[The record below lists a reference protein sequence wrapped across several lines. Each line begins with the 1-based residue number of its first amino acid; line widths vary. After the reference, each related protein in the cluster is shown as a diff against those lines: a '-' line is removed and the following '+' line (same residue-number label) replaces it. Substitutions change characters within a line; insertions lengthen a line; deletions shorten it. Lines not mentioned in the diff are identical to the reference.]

1 MALTKPGSDREP
13 LLTAHNAY
21 TASEEQH
28 DESSGLSTK
37 HEGTYPD
44 GSWQSWAVVLGSF
57 CSFFS
62 GLGMVNS
69 LGAYQ
74 SYIAT
79 HQLQHESNTR
89 VGFIFSLHTMLIF
102 SAGLFFDPLF
112 DRDGPRPLAATGA
125 ALSLVSYISL
135 GFCTS
140 YWHFLV
146 SIGVIGGLSGAL
158 LFTCALSTI
167 PHWFLRRRSLAMSLA
182 ISGGSFGGIVFPM
195 ILGQFLPKLGLTWT
209 TRVIALTMLPS
220 HIIAILLLKSRFSS
234 PNHETCWPD
243 LSILFIPRTSSV
255 AVALL
260 LVELSLYIPVAS
272 VTSFATAQG
281 HPPEVAYRL
290 LTYLS
295 LGSLAGRWLP
305 AFLGDRL
312 GPMNMLPLTLCTCI
326 IALLGFWLPAGP
338 SMPMTITFVLLY
350 GLGSG
355 SYISLTPVCIGQL
368 CETQRYGRYSSTLY
382 MFSSLGSLVGIP
394 IGAYVLEST
403 HNSFQSL
410 AVFVACVCAMA
421 LSLLLVARV
430 IFGMHDKS
438 SKVTEE

>member
-1 MALTKPGSDREP
+1 MALTKPGSEREP
-13 LLTAHNAY
+13 LLTAHNTNA
-21 TASEEQH
+21 ASDEQQ
-28 DESSGLSTK
+28 DVSSQLSTK
-37 HEGTYPD
+37 HEGIYPD
-44 GSWQSWAVVLGSF
+44 GGWPSWAVVLGSF

-89 VGFIFSLHTMLIF
+89 LGFIFSLHTMLIF
-102 SAGLFFDPLF
+102 SAGLFFGPLF

-167 PHWFLRRRSLAMSLA
+167 PHWFLRRRSVAMSLA
-182 ISGGSFGGIVFPM
+182 ISGGSVGGIVFPT
-195 ILGQFLPKLGLTWT
+195 ILGGFLPKLGLAWT
-209 TRVIALTMLPS
+209 TRVIALTMLPF
-220 HIIAILLLKSRFSS
+220 HVIAILLLKSRFSS

-243 LSILFIPRTSSV
+243 LSILFIPRTSGF

-260 LVELSLYIPVAS
+260 LVELSLYIPVGS

-281 HPPEVAYRL
+281 HSPEVAYRL

-295 LGSLAGRWLP
+295 LGLTGWSMAAGLFRRPARPYEHAATNPVHLHYCLARFLAAGRSIDVH
-305 AFLGDRL
+305 DRY
-312 GPMNMLPLTLCTCI
+312 
-326 IALLGFWLPAGP
+326 FR
-338 SMPMTITFVLLY
+338 FVVRPWEVAAISASLQCA
-350 GLGSG
+350 LGS
-355 SYISLTPVCIGQL
+355 S
-368 CETQRYGRYSSTLY
+368 
-382 MFSSLGSLVGIP
+382 
-394 IGAYVLEST
+394 
-403 HNSFQSL
+403 
-410 AVFVACVCAMA
+410 
-421 LSLLLVARV
+421 ARLNNTGD
-430 IFGMHDKS
+430 ILRRFTCS
-438 SKVTEE
+438 PA